1 MRTRA
6 MVLGLC
12 LILVTASPIPAEQL
26 SSVGSIDEPEV
37 DWEGVA
43 TPTHIY
49 EGQLSDPQDIDE
61 IALGDDVGAVHSIHL
76 ISADE
81 PLKITIREDGV
92 VHDEGEGDSM
102 TFLLLSLI
110 HI

>member
-12 LILVTASPIPAEQL
+12 LILVTASPIPAEEL
-26 SSVGSIDEPEV
+26 SSVGSIDEPGV

-43 TPTHIY
+43 TPTLIY

-61 IALGDDVGAVHSIHL
+61 IALGD
-76 ISADE
+76 
-81 PLKITIREDGV
+81 
-92 VHDEGEGDSM
+92 EGYFAFHFQVKRIFASSSYLDA
-102 TFLLLSLI
+102 LLAGQ
-110 HI
+110 